1 MKLLRR
7 LLIQSHRYLGIA
19 LCLLAIMWFASGFVM
34 MYAGG
39 LPRLSPELRLERMPD
54 VDLSK
59 VRLSPAEAVERLG
72 DDPGGGR
79 VVLLSVFNRPAY
91 RVGGA
96 TIFADTGE
104 TLDPLSLAQSRTMA
118 SRFLRV
124 ADDHVSA
131 GETIT
136 SADQWTLEQ
145 RGMPLHKFTVDDGNG
160 TEIYIQP
167 RTGEVVT
174 LTTRKSRLLAWMG
187 TIPHWMYFTALRMN
201 QPVWYRA
208 VVWTSGAVC
217 VLAALGLV
225 LTFTQFRKTRPFR
238 LAAAIPYSG
247 AMRWHYVTGAVF
259 GVFTLTWAFS
269 GLISMEPFEWT
280 NARGL
285 EVRRDVFT
293 GGPLDLS
300 RFPAMKADRWNTLLG
315 GRAIREVEFTRIQD
329 GHYFVVRQAP
339 ETAAVPKQRERL
351 HQPYYVTGRA
361 EPDRVLVDAD
371 TLAIR
376 HEPFSAD
383 SLVARLRAEV
393 TDVPVVESTLLSD
406 YDSYYYSRGRLTPLP
421 VLRVKF
427 ADPAETWVYVDP
439 EMSQVLA
446 QVNRLNRVERWLYN
460 GLHSLDF
467 AFWYSKRPLW
477 DIVMIVLLAGGLTS
491 SVLGMVMGIRRLRRG
506 AKRLATW
513 ADVAPEAQP
522 GTAVTGA
529 VQRTTTAR

>member
-1 MKLLRR
+1 
-7 LLIQSHRYLGIA
+7 
-19 LCLLAIMWFASGFVM
+19 
-34 MYAGG
+34 
-39 LPRLSPELRLERMPD
+39 
-54 VDLSK
+54 
-59 VRLSPAEAVERLG
+59 
-72 DDPGGGR
+72 
-79 VVLLSVFNRPAY
+79 
-91 RVGGA
+91 
-96 TIFADTGE
+96 
-104 TLDPLSLAQSRTMA
+104 
-118 SRFLRV
+118 
-124 ADDHVSA
+124 
-131 GETIT
+131 
-136 SADQWTLEQ
+136 
-145 RGMPLHKFTVDDGNG
+145 
-160 TEIYIQP
+160 
-167 RTGEVVT
+167 
-174 LTTRKSRLLAWMG
+174 
-187 TIPHWMYFTALRMN
+187 
-201 QPVWYRA
+201 
-208 VVWTSGAVC
+208 
-217 VLAALGLV
+217 
-225 LTFTQFRKTRPFR
+225 
-238 LAAAIPYSG
+238 
-247 AMRWHYVTGAVF
+247 VTGAVF

-293 GGPLDLS
+293 GGSLDLS
-300 RFPAMKADRWNTLLG
+300 RFPAMNPVQWNSLLG

-339 ETAAVPKQRERL
+339 ETPAVPKQRERL

-361 EPDRVLVDAD
+361 ERDRVLVDAD

-376 HEPFSAD
+376 HDRFSAD

-393 TDVPVVESTLLSD
+393 PDVSVVESTLLSD

-467 AFWYSKRPLW
+467 AFWYGKRPLW

-491 SVLGMVMGIRRLRRG
+491 SVLGMVMGIRRVRRG

-513 ADVAPEAQP
+513 TDVAPEAQP
-522 GTAVTGA
+522 GRAVTGA